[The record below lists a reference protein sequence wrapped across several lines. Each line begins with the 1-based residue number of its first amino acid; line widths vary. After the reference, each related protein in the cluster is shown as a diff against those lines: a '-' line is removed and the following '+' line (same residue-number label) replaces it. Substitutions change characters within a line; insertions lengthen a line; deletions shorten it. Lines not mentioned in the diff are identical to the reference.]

1 MTQRMNESQK
11 MRQGLSPF
19 LEEWAEHGI
28 TAEWQQFRN
37 FATQQILWEYALSTE
52 EILDATQVDGRSD
65 KGIDAWYYDSGDTT
79 PRLVLIQSKDTQIQR
94 EDFSKLIEGFKDL
107 MIPGRPLGANRSL
120 REKAALFAQEMP
132 GFFRVDIY
140 LASSVIAQ
148 TSLTPNE
155 DGDPLFTEKQV
166 KIGDCKADITYY
178 VRDIKILA
186 NNLQVLHNRPIEYT
200 FQIDEGSFFEFQVGG
215 HTKTVCAALKG
226 TELAQLFA
234 QHRQN
239 LFRKNPRYYLLLS
252 AKNTDIKHTLKDDSN
267 AEFFVFN
274 NGLTCIAESISIV
287 NDQHGIHVRDFQVV
301 NGCQTVASIWST
313 FTDRDVN
320 LSQVRVLAKIV
331 ENPRTAAGADRQ
343 SELIAVQ
350 SNTQDPL
357 RAEDWKAND
366 RRQQE
371 WHERFRRLP
380 EPWFYEIKR
389 GVWATEYTTAQNKAP
404 FRIEQTARYRK
415 VTMKD
420 LGQACYAFIGYP
432 AEAADNA
439 RQIFNNP
446 AYYNR
451 VFQEDLTPYQLL
463 LPYIVY
469 QEASR
474 ITKQTPDYVLPDTDG
489 FSIATISLRFPMVN
503 AIGRMLSALAGMEQD
518 YLSDEYSRALVQQQ
532 AWLYELI
539 NPAFDSLKNR
549 LATEWRS
556 RGVGV
561 RSVVRRNEWMNEAI
575 STTISL
581 IRMKL
586 DTRRSMEQQF
596 GHSAEETLS
605 SMLPF

>member
-1 MTQRMNESQK
+1 
-11 MRQGLSPF
+11 MR
-19 LEEWAEHGI
+19 
-28 TAEWQQFRN
+28 
-37 FATQQILWEYALSTE
+37 
-52 EILDATQVDGRSD
+52 
-65 KGIDAWYYDSGDTT
+65 
-79 PRLVLIQSKDTQIQR
+79 
-94 EDFSKLIEGFKDL
+94 
-107 MIPGRPLGANRSL
+107 
-120 REKAALFAQEMP
+120 
-132 GFFRVDIY
+132 
-140 LASSVIAQ
+140 
-148 TSLTPNE
+148 
-155 DGDPLFTEKQV
+155 
-166 KIGDCKADITYY
+166 
-178 VRDIKILA
+178 
-186 NNLQVLHNRPIEYT
+186 
-200 FQIDEGSFFEFQVGG
+200 
-215 HTKTVCAALKG
+215 AALKG

-343 SELIAVQ
+343 SELIAVR
-350 SNTQDPL
+350 SNTQNPL

-451 VFQEDLTPYQLL
+451 VRQEDLTPYQLL

-549 LATEWRS
+549 LATESRS

-586 DTRRSMEQQF
+586 DTQRSMEQQF
-596 GHSAEETLS
+596 GHSAEGTLS